1 MAYPYG
7 DPEVYQYWSNGL
19 KCGRVKRISKKVIQ
33 MKTEIVKTD
42 EEHIDQETIKRAG
55 EILKRGGLV
64 AFPTETVYGLGGDAL
79 NENSSRLIYAAKGR
93 PSDNPLIVHITNM
106 EALEKIVTEIPPA
119 AVKLAER
126 YWPGPLTMI
135 FHKSDAVPLATTG
148 GLDTVAVRMPSHRTA
163 RAMIDAAGGYIA
175 APSANRS
182 GRPSP
187 TVARYVI
194 EDLDGLVDM
203 IIDGGEVNI
212 GLESTII
219 DLTGE
224 TPTILRPGYVT
235 QDMLTETL
243 GLVDVDRT
251 ILDANSHQA
260 PKAPG
265 MKYRH
270 YAPKGN
276 LSIVEGEPERVISYI
291 NERISALQKE
301 GRKTGVIA
309 TDETAARYHGDDI
322 KSAGSRQDEEA
333 VARHLFR
340 ILREFEDD
348 DVEVMFTESFETAGI
363 GQAIMNRLLK
373 AAGHQVIQV

>member
-1 MAYPYG
+1 MAYSYG
-7 DPEVYQYWSNGL
+7 NHEVYRYWSNGL
-19 KCGRVKRISKKVIQ
+19 KCDRVKRISKKEIY
-33 MKTEIVKTD
+33 MKTEIVKID
-42 EEHIDQETIKRAG
+42 EEQIDQEAIARAG

-106 EALEKIVTEIPPA
+106 EALKKIVTEIPPA
-119 AVKLAER
+119 ARKLAER

-135 FHKSDAVPLATTG
+135 FHKSSAVPLATTG
-148 GLDTVAVRMPSHRTA
+148 GLDTVAVRMPSHKTA

-224 TPTILRPGYVT
+224 VPMILRPGYVT

-309 TDETAARYHGDDI
+309 TDETVARYHGDDI
-322 KSAGSRQDEEA
+322 KSVGSRRDEE
-333 VARHLFR
+333 VIARHLFR
-340 ILREFEDD
+340 ILREFDD
-348 DVEVMFTESFETAGI
+348 DNVEVMFTESFETAGI